1 MNALPPLLTRR
12 RVVRLAALCAAGLV
26 LAASAAAG
34 TLVMRLAFSDP
45 SGANRPALGL
55 ALVGLGLLGAAALV
69 AERRIA
75 ERLAQQYVAAIRRRL
90 LRATLDRDQRSS
102 GPSRGAALLRFVGDL
117 GAVRNW
123 IANGVAR
130 LVVAALVIPAAIL
143 VLAAIDLRLAA
154 WPIAST
160 LACLVAM
167 IAAGPRLERA
177 HDEARRARVALAN
190 GVGETLH
197 DPLPIRAL
205 GIERRILRRLR
216 RRSADIVA
224 TAVARRTRAAVVQAL
239 PEIAAAFAAAATV
252 WIGLARIA
260 RGTGDAGELA
270 AALAAI
276 AMLVAPLRHAATALD
291 HRRGFLVAKRR
302 LLRSLDDATTRVAP
316 RDGLRL
322 PDGDGHLTLDAF
334 RLAATSGPADTFV
347 GAGTLALVRSDDE
360 RLGTQLLCVLAGLA
374 DWHDGDVR
382 LDGQS
387 LRLTRRDD
395 LRGAIALISPRIPLP
410 AGTLRGYLRTADS
423 RADDDALR
431 ERLGQMGLHAW
442 LAQFDDGLDTRIAEG
457 GANLP
462 QVLRGRAAVLRA
474 LLQRPR
480 LLLLDQPET
489 LLDDVA
495 LATLLRW
502 ISATGLTTIAASRSA
517 RLAHGADLLLE
528 LSDVGLRPVFRA
540 LGSSSSFT
548 TVAAPAAPSLIP
560 ADPMESPT

>member
-26 LAASAAAG
+26 LAASAAGG
-34 TLVMRLAFSDP
+34 TLVMRFAFSDP
-45 SGANRPALGL
+45 SGANRSALGL
-55 ALVGLGLLGAAALV
+55 ALAGLGLLGAVALV

-90 LRATLDRDQRSS
+90 LRSTFDRDERSR
-102 GPSRGAALLRFVGDL
+102 GPSRGASLLRFIGDL

-123 IANGVAR
+123 VANGVAR
-130 LVVAALVIPAAIL
+130 LLVAALVIPAGML

-160 LACLVAM
+160 LACLAAM

-190 GVGETLH
+190 GVGETLR
-197 DPLPIRAL
+197 DPLPGRAL
-205 GIERRILRRLR
+205 GMERRILRRLR
-216 RRSADIVA
+216 RRSAEIAA
-224 TAVARRTRAAVVQAL
+224 TAVARRTRAAMVQAL
-239 PEIAAAFAAAATV
+239 PEIAAALAAAAILS
-252 WIGLARIA
+252 IGLARIA

-270 AALAAI
+270 AALAAV
-276 AMLVAPLRHAATALD
+276 AMIVAPLRHVATALD

-302 LLRSLDDATTRVAP
+302 LLRSLDDATPRVAP

-322 PDGDGHLTLDAF
+322 PAGDGHLTLDTF
-334 RLAATSGPADTFV
+334 QLAAASGPIDTFV
-347 GAGTLALVRSDDE
+347 AAGTLAVVRSDDE
-360 RLGTQLLCVLAGLA
+360 RLGTNLLCVLAGLA
-374 DWHDGDVR
+374 DWHAGDVR

-387 LRLTRRDD
+387 LRRTRRDD
-395 LRGAIALISPRIPLP
+395 LRAAIAMISPRIPPP
-410 AGTLRGYLRTADS
+410 AGTLRSYLRAADS
-423 RADDDALR
+423 RTDDEALR

-442 LAQFDDGLDTRIAEG
+442 LAQFADGLDTRIAEG

-480 LLLLDQPET
+480 VLLLDRPEF

-502 ISATGLTTIAASRSA
+502 VAATGLTTIAASRNS
-517 RLAHGADLLLE
+517 RLAQGAALLLD
-528 LSDVGLRPVFRA
+528 LSDDGLRPVFRA
-540 LGSSSSFT
+540 VASSSSV
-548 TVAAPAAPSLIP
+548 TVSAAAAPPPRIIP
-560 ADPMESPT
+560 DRTESPT